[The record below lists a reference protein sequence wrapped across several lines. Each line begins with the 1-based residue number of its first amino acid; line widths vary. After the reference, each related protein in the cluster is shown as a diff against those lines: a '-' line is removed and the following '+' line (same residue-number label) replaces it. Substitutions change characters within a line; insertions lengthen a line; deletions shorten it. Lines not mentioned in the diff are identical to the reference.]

1 MKSESEEHE
10 VGSLTWDRVGER
22 LAAGAA
28 AILPIG
34 AGAKEHGLH
43 TPMASDR
50 IFAEYFGR
58 AIAERVDALIWPT
71 LTYGAYPAFVAYA
84 GSASLSNDSFR
95 AVLAEIM
102 DALIGFGAQRV
113 FVLDT
118 GLSTIGPVDQAIS
131 ASRDP
136 SRLRHLKV
144 FAGPRFRAVA
154 RALRQQPYGS
164 HADEIETSLMLAIA
178 PELVDMTRARPSPVS
193 PCGPVPGPLS
203 PYDPRAPNYSP
214 SGSLGDP
221 TLASIDK
228 GSRLLAAIL
237 EDLMEAAKN

>member
-1 MKSESEEHE
+1 
-10 VGSLTWDRVGER
+10 
-22 LAAGAA
+22 
-28 AILPIG
+28 
-34 AGAKEHGLH
+34 
-43 TPMASDR
+43 
-50 IFAEYFGR
+50 
-58 AIAERVDALIWPT
+58 
-71 LTYGAYPAFVAYA
+71 
-84 GSASLSNDSFR
+84 
-95 AVLAEIM
+95 
-102 DALIGFGAQRV
+102 
-113 FVLDT
+113 
-118 GLSTIGPVDQAIS
+118 
-131 ASRDP
+131 
-136 SRLRHLKV
+136 V

-193 PCGPVPGPLS
+193 PCG
-203 PYDPRAPNYSP
+203 APNYSP